1 MVQSKEKHSKINSSP
16 RVVVIGGGTGSFSV
30 LSGLKKYPLDL
41 TAIIS
46 MADNG
51 GSTGVLREEFGILPP
66 GDIRRALVA
75 LSEAGE
81 SLLSQLFTYRFSQGS
96 LKGHSCGNL
105 LLTALTEMRG
115 GDFGMAV
122 RDMEKIL
129 AVKGKVVPVTLMETN
144 LYAELENGEVIA
156 GETSIDIPQHDG
168 HLKITKAY
176 LQPACSINPRAQE
189 AIQKAD
195 LIVIGPGDLYTSIIP
210 NLLVKGVPE
219 AIKKNLGTKVYVSNL
234 MTKFGETNGFKG
246 KDFVSEIEKYLG
258 NNILDIVIFN
268 NNYPDK
274 ERIREYEKEEAQF
287 VSWESGNFQKSKF
300 KIQDEDLLR
309 KSGFIRHDPVKI
321 SRALW
326 RILNS

>member
-1 MVQSKEKHSKINSSP
+1 MVSSKKKNQSIDCFP

-75 LSEAGE
+75 LSGAEK
-81 SLLSQLFTYRFSQGS
+81 SLSQLFTYRFSRGS

-105 LLTALTEMRG
+105 LLTALTEMKNG
-115 GDFGMAV
+115 NFEMAV
-122 RDMEKIL
+122 SDMEKIL
-129 AVKGKVVPVTLMETN
+129 AVKGKVIPVTLRKAN
-144 LYAELENGEVIA
+144 LYAELENGKVVA

-168 HLKITKAY
+168 RLKIRKVY
-176 LQPACSINPRAQE
+176 LQPNCPINPRAQE

-210 NLLVKGVPE
+210 NLLVKGVSE
-219 AIKKNLGTKVYVSNL
+219 AINRSQGRKVYVSNL
-234 MTKFGETNGFKG
+234 MTKFGETNGFRG
-246 KDFVSEIEKYLG
+246 KDFIAEIEKYLG
-258 NNILDIVIFN
+258 NDILDMVIFN
-268 NNYPDK
+268 SNRPDK
-274 ERIREYEKEEAQF
+274 KRIREYEKEEAKF
-287 VSWESGNFQKSKF
+287 VSWSPENSQKSKF
-300 KIQDEDLLR
+300 EIWEEDLLR
-309 KSGFIRHDPVKI
+309 ESGFIRHDPSKI
-321 SRALW
+321 GQVLW
-326 RILNS
+326 QILHS

>member
-1 MVQSKEKHSKINSSP
+1 MASSKEKNPKIESPP

-51 GSTGVLREEFGILPP
+51 GSTGILREEFGILPP

-75 LSEAGE
+75 LSGAEE
-81 SLLSQLFTYRFSQGS
+81 SLSRLFTYRFPKGS

-105 LLTALTEMRG
+105 LLTALTNMRNG
-115 GDFGMAV
+115 NFEMAV

-129 AVKGKVVPVTLMETN
+129 AVKGRVIPVTLMDAN
-144 LYAELENGEVIA
+144 LYAEIENGKIIA

-168 HLKITKAY
+168 HLKIEKVY
-176 LQPACSINPRAQE
+176 LQPNCLINPCAQE

-219 AIKKNLGTKVYVSNL
+219 AIKKNRGRKVYVSNI

-246 KDFVSEIEKYLG
+246 KDFVCEIEKYLG
-258 NNILDIVIFN
+258 DNVLDIVIFN
-268 NNYPDK
+268 NNCPDK
-274 ERIREYEKEEAQF
+274 KRIQEYEKEEAQF
-287 VSWESGNFQKSKF
+287 VSWEPESFRKSKF
-300 KIQDEDLLR
+300 EIQEKDLLR
-309 KSGFIRHDPVKI
+309 ESGFIRHDPSKI
-321 SRALW
+321 SRVLW
-326 RILNS
+326 QILNS